1 MQRAEATCRQ
11 RTTSPT
17 TEGVADVSARAVD
30 PARKRWHRGDVVDY
44 SVLYYLDLAIA
55 ILVAATAGVALH
67 GALTGHPVTGRVRLF
82 LVVALALV
90 ALRLVTG
97 LLLARY
103 GWEFASRQ
111 LAYQLPLVAVLVG
124 GALLVAM
131 RSPFGV
137 GARADAAV
145 VMATA
150 AAAGGAFLAVVDG
163 LLFPGPATAAW
174 LTALAI
180 LGPPLGWLAFTGT
193 GVSPTAR
200 PVVRTAAV
208 AVPALAFV
216 AGIGT
221 AWWSSGLP
229 GRYDLADYAVM
240 DTGGAP
246 SGEHG
251 GHDHAGTTSVTDLT
265 GPQTGEPDVRYT
277 LTASPKDVTTAS
289 GRAMHGFAFNGTIP
303 GPRLE
308 AHQGDLV
315 EVTVR
320 NIGIEKGLTIHW
332 HGVNVPNAEDGVAGV
347 TQDAVAD
354 GGSYTYRF
362 RVEQVGTFWYHSHQ
376 TPAVQIDHGLFGVFV
391 VLPRE
396 AAQTDTMDLAVL
408 DHGWRPPDGFAPDGR
423 WNPDE
428 RVERH
433 EIAPGTP
440 VRLRLVNT
448 DSVPHRH
455 RIAGVPYK
463 LVAVDGTDVVGPTE
477 VADKS
482 LLLAAGGRYDVTFT
496 VPAGG
501 QAVTLAGLGDNVRMV
516 FGDGTPASGAGSGG
530 DLDLLTYGSP
540 APTRIDRD
548 GPFTRDF
555 RMVMDRKIGF
565 VDGRL
570 GYQWAVNGE
579 TFPRMPMFMVAEGDT
594 VRITFVNRS
603 TAHHPMHVHGHHVLV
618 LSRYGTAATG
628 SPWWT
633 DTLNVAPGET
643 YEVAFLADNPGV
655 WMDHCHDLNH
665 AADGFVMHLGYEGV
679 STPYAV
685 GDDTGNVPE

>member
-1 MQRAEATCRQ
+1 
-11 RTTSPT
+11 
-17 TEGVADVSARAVD
+17 
-30 PARKRWHRGDVVDY
+30 VDY
-44 SVLYYLDLAIA
+44 SALFYADLAVA
-55 ILVAATAGVALH
+55 VLVAAAVGAALH
-67 GALTGHPVTGRVRLF
+67 GALTGHPVTGRIRL
-82 LVVALALV
+82 LLAVALALV
-90 ALRLVTG
+90 ALRLVMG
-97 LLLARY
+97 MLLARY

-111 LAYQLPLVAVLVG
+111 LTYQLPMVAIPVA

-131 RSPFGV
+131 RSPLDV
-137 GARADAAV
+137 GARAGAAI
-145 VMATA
+145 VMSAA
-150 AAAGGAFLAVVDG
+150 AAAGAASLAVVDG
-163 LLFPGPATAAW
+163 LLLPSPATAAW

-180 LGPPLGWLAFTGT
+180 LGPPLGWLAISGT

-200 PVVRTAAV
+200 PVVRTVAV
-208 AVPALAFV
+208 AVPALGLV

-221 AWWSSGLP
+221 AWWSSRLP

-240 DTGGAP
+240 DIGGAP
-246 SGEHG
+246 SGEQG
-251 GHDHAGTTSVTDLT
+251 DHDHSGSMSVTDLT
-265 GPQTGEPDVRYT
+265 GPRTGEPDVRYT

-289 GRAMHGFAFNGTIP
+289 GRAVRGFAFNGSIP

-320 NIGIEKGLTIHW
+320 NAGVKDGLTIHW

-354 GGSYTYRF
+354 GESYTYRF
-362 RVEQVGTFWYHSHQ
+362 RIEQIGTFWYHSHQ
-376 TPAVQIDHGLFGVFV
+376 TPAVQIDHGLFGAFV

-396 AAQTDTMDLAVL
+396 ADQPGDGTDLAVV
-408 DHGWRPPDGFAPDGR
+408 DHAWRPPDGFAPGGR
-423 WNPDE
+423 WE
-428 RVERH
+428 AATRVERH
-433 EIAPGTP
+433 RVAPGTP

-448 DSVPHRH
+448 DSVPHRYG
-455 RIAGVPYK
+455 IAGVPYK
-463 LVAVDGTDVVGPTE
+463 LVAIDGTDVVGPTE
-477 VADKS
+477 VTNKS
-482 LLLAAGGRYDVTFT
+482 LLLAAGGRYDVTFAM
-496 VPAGG
+496 PAGG
-501 QAVTLAGLGDNVRMV
+501 QAVTLSGLGENVRMV
-516 FGDGTPASGAGSGG
+516 LGDGPPASNDSSAR
-530 DLDLLTYGSP
+530 DLDLISYGSP
-540 APTRIDRD
+540 APTAIDRD
-548 GPFTRDF
+548 GSFTRDF

-565 VDGRL
+565 LDGQL

-579 TFPRMPMFMVAEGDT
+579 LFPRMPMFMVTNGDT
-594 VRITFVNRS
+594 VRVTFVNRS
-603 TAHHPMHVHGHHVLV
+603 TAHHPMHLHGHHALV
-618 LSRYGTAATG
+618 LTRNGTAATG

-679 STPYAV
+679 TTPYGV

>member
-1 MQRAEATCRQ
+1 M
-11 RTTSPT
+11 
-17 TEGVADVSARAVD
+17 
-30 PARKRWHRGDVVDY
+30 DY
-44 SVLYYLDLAIA
+44 SALFYADLAVA
-55 ILVAATAGVALH
+55 VLVAAAVGAALH
-67 GALTGHPVTGRVRLF
+67 GALTGHPVTGRIRLF
-82 LVVALALV
+82 LAVALALV
-90 ALRLVTG
+90 ALRLVMG
-97 LLLARY
+97 MLLARY

-111 LAYQLPLVAVLVG
+111 LTYQLPMVAIPVA

-131 RSPFGV
+131 RSPLSV
-137 GARADAAV
+137 GTRAGAAV
-145 VMATA
+145 VMSAA
-150 AAAGGAFLAVVDG
+150 AAAGAAFLAVVDG
-163 LLFPGPATAAW
+163 LLLPSPATAAW

-180 LGPPLGWLAFTGT
+180 LGPPLAWLAITGT

-200 PVVRTAAV
+200 PLVRTVAV
-208 AVPALAFV
+208 AVPALVLV

-221 AWWSSGLP
+221 AWWSSRLP
-229 GRYDLADYAVM
+229 GRYDLADYAV

-246 SGEHG
+246 SGEQG
-251 GHDHAGTTSVTDLT
+251 DHDHSGSISVTDLT
-265 GPQTGEPDVRYT
+265 GPRTGEPDVRYT

-289 GRAMHGFAFNGTIP
+289 GRAVRGFAFNGSIP

-320 NIGIEKGLTIHW
+320 NAGVKDGLTIHW

-354 GGSYTYRF
+354 GESYTYRF
-362 RVEQVGTFWYHSHQ
+362 RVEQTGTFWYHSHQ
-376 TPAVQIDHGLFGVFV
+376 TSAVQIDHGLFGAFV

-396 AAQTDTMDLAVL
+396 ADQPGDGTDLAVV
-408 DHGWRPPDGFAPDGR
+408 DHSWRPPDGFAPGGR
-423 WNPDE
+423 WE
-428 RVERH
+428 AATRVERH
-433 EIAPGTP
+433 KVAPGTP

-448 DSVPHRH
+448 DNVPHQY

-463 LVAVDGTDVVGPTE
+463 LVAIDGTDVVGPTE
-477 VADKS
+477 VANKS
-482 LLLAAGGRYDVTFT
+482 LLLAAGGRYDVTFAM
-496 VPAGG
+496 PAGG
-501 QAVTLAGLGDNVRMV
+501 QAVTLSGLGENVRMV
-516 FGDGTPASGAGSGG
+516 LGDGPPASNGSSAGDV
-530 DLDLLTYGSP
+530 DLISYGSP
-540 APTRIDRD
+540 APTAIDRD

-565 VDGRL
+565 LDGQP

-579 TFPRMPMFMVAEGDT
+579 LFPRMPMFMVANGDT
-594 VRITFVNRS
+594 VRVTFVNRS
-603 TAHHPMHVHGHHVLV
+603 TAHHPMHLHGHHVLV
-618 LSRYGTAATG
+618 LTRNGTAATG